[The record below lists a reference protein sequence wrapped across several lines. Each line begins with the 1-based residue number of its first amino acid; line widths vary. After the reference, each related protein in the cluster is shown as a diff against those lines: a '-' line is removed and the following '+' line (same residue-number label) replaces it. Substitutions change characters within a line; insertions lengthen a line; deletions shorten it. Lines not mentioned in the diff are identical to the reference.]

1 VGQLS
6 LSFASNSFVD
16 DPSIQFASGGRTVSF
31 TIPANA
37 TNALF
42 GTNTKMPFQSG
53 TVTGTITFSAVL
65 MVRNVNITPVAPT
78 TTALVT
84 AGPPQILRIGLG
96 NQTASSFV
104 LLITGY
110 ASTRQVSQIRFQFTP
125 AAGATL
131 QSQTLTVDTTSPF
144 NTWYQSTG
152 SQQFGSQFTASITIL
167 VSGKISDV
175 QSATA
180 TAINSQGTSSPAS
193 VNLR

>member
-1 VGQLS
+1 
-6 LSFASNSFVD
+6 
-16 DPSIQFASGGRTVSF
+16 
-31 TIPANA
+31 
-37 TNALF
+37 
-42 GTNTKMPFQSG
+42 
-53 TVTGTITFSAVL
+53 
-65 MVRNVNITPVAPT
+65 VRNVNITPVAPT